1 VPAGRERRS
10 LEFSGSVCLAS
21 LRAILALLAVLL
33 LQPPS
38 ARAAGVTVITH
49 GFNSAV
55 GPWVVPMLEAV
66 PARLTR
72 LGLTNVARL
81 EVRMVNI
88 GGGFHSFTV
97 NNLNGVSPAAADT
110 GEILVAFDWSD
121 FAGDP
126 FSADYSTT
134 FVAERLVPALLQ
146 TNLIPGLNRP
156 LAGLPLH
163 LAGHSRGASLM
174 CEVARLLGAEGVW
187 VDQLTLLDP
196 HPLNNDGNSYPG
208 YTAVDGTCAVYA
220 SVLFADNYWQN
231 IGGFLVPIG
240 RAIPGAYNR
249 RLTSL
254 PGGYSSPHSDVH
266 HWYHGTMDLRTP
278 ITVDGATIGAS
289 QRTNW
294 WTAAEARGT
303 NAGYRHSL
311 IVGGNR
317 LSDAEPAGAGLGR
330 IRDGFN
336 QRWDLGAGLSPTNR
350 AALPV
355 NSGVWP
361 NPLRFEV
368 AGTNALA
375 AGGATGLRLHHQ
387 SGAFAVPVLTV
398 RVLLDPDLNPFNA
411 NEILAEEFTTPGT
424 GTNAVALLDFNLA
437 TDAVLLPPGNYA
449 VCVLLTDGARTRHLY
464 APQLLAIGPS
474 LLPPSIPEVTRL
486 GDVIQLTVQGTAGQR
501 IVLEAGDDLFSW
513 WPLATNVV
521 SAAPWLHPD
530 SAAPQLPRRFYR
542 AVLAP

>member
-1 VPAGRERRS
+1 MNRTRQHIHRVCFLVVFATLFAGAR
-10 LEFSGSVCLAS
+10 L
-21 LRAILALLAVLL
+21 
-33 LQPPS
+33 PDT
-38 ARAAGVTVITH
+38 RAAGVTILTH
-49 GFNSAV
+49 GFNSDV
-55 GPWVVPMLEAV
+55 DSWVSSMLDAI
-66 PARLTR
+66 PPRLSR
-72 LGLTNVARL
+72 LGATNVSAF

-97 NNLNGVSPAAADT
+97 NNFNGIAPSAANS
-110 GEILVAFDWSD
+110 GEILIKFDWSD
-121 FAGDP
+121 FAGDLGG
-126 FSADYSTT
+126 ADYSTT
-134 FVAERLVPALLQ
+134 FVAERFVPALLQ
-146 TNLIPGLNRP
+146 TNFLPGFNHALVE
-156 LAGLPLH
+156 LPLH
-163 LAGHSRGASLM
+163 LTGHSRGASLM
-174 CEVARLLGAEGVW
+174 CEVTRLLGAEGVW
-187 VDQLTLLDP
+187 VDQLTLQDP
-196 HPLNNDGNSYPG
+196 HPINNDGNSYP
-208 YTAVDGTCAVYA
+208 YSAVDGTCAIYA
-220 SVLFADNYWQN
+220 NVLFADNYWQN

-254 PGGYSSPHSDVH
+254 GGGYSSPHSDVH
-266 HWYHGTMDLRTP
+266 LWYHGTFDLRTP
-278 ITVDGATIGAS
+278 ITVDGATIGAT

-303 NAGYRHSL
+303 NAGYRYSL
-311 IVGGNR
+311 VVGGDR
-317 LSDAEPAGAGLGR
+317 LSDAEPAGGGLGR

-336 QRWDLGAGLSPTNR
+336 QRWDLGGGVSANR
-350 AALPV
+350 AVLPA
-355 NSGVWP
+355 NSGAWP

-368 AGTNALA
+368 TGTNSLA
-375 AGGATGLRLHHQ
+375 AGGATGLRLRHQ

-411 NEILAEEFTTPGT
+411 NEIPAQEFTTPGT

-437 TDAVLLPPGNYA
+437 TDAALVPPGNYA

-464 APQLLAIGPS
+464 APQLIAIGPS
-474 LLPPSIPEVTRL
+474 LLPPVIPDITRL
-486 GDVIQLTVQGTAGQR
+486 GEVIQLTVQGTAGQR

-530 SAAPQLPRRFYR
+530 NAAPLLPRRFYR